1 MNNGKKRGSGFRS
14 LNWSQRFASVTNK
27 NQVTIQNFGFGNTNT
42 VILNNKNIALIEG
55 QQAEVLS
62 EDEEDEDVEG

>member
-1 MNNGKKRGSGFRS
+1 MNNGKKKGSGLRPFS
-14 LNWSQRFASVTNK
+14 WSQRFARVTNK

-62 EDEEDEDVEG
+62 EDEEDEDVGG